1 MSDRRC
7 EHCKA
12 TKSLA
17 IDPMLMGHV
26 DFTCHHN
33 YPAQMPPIVH
43 HSCPDCLALAKVLRD
58 QLKELG
64 ELGNNQSIFGRMWNL
79 GCDLDAFLKER
90 EK

>member
-1 MSDRRC
+1 MS
-7 EHCKA
+7 
-12 TKSLA
+12 
-17 IDPMLMGHV
+17 
-26 DFTCHHN
+26 FTCGHTPGCGVVCSECSPVQSFDN
-33 YPAQMPPIVH
+33 LARYPMPISLTHP
-43 HSCPDCLALAKVLRD
+43 CLDCLALAKVLRD

>member
-1 MSDRRC
+1 MAC
-7 EHCKA
+7 FHIA
-12 TKSLA
+12 
-17 IDPMLMGHV
+17 GV
-26 DFTCHHN
+26 TCHECDN
-33 YPAQMPPIVH
+33 LARYPAPMPPIVL